1 MSRLKRAVLLF
12 EEDAAVPAGSK
23 PLMLETVLF
32 CPILTWMGN
41 RLRADGVQRFFVVC
55 GPPFRRGG
63 QGLFSGGSGCDGV

>member
-1 MSRLKRAVLLF
+1 MDQPKRAVLIM
-12 EEDAAVPAGSK
+12 EEDSLVPAHCK

-41 RLRADGVQRFFVVC
+41 RCGLTACSGFCCLR
-55 GPPFRRGG
+55 PPFRRGG